1 MNNPRQEFSKIYDQY
16 INKIYRFVFLKVNS
30 RDTAEDLC
38 SETFLKA
45 WEAFKTKDLKLIK
58 NYQAFLYQI
67 ARNVVIDYYREKG
80 RTNIISAEFV
90 SIEDP
95 RPNVEE
101 KSFLDSDLSEVKA
114 VLANL
119 KQNYQEVIIWRYID
133 DLSIKEISKLLG
145 KSEGTA
151 RVVLHRALKSLK
163 DNLGKRDKFE
173 IG

>member
-1 MNNPRQEFSKIYDQY
+1 MNDLRQEFSKIYDKY

-30 RDTAEDLC
+30 KDVAEDLC

-45 WEAFKTKDLKLIK
+45 WETFKTKDLKLIK

-67 ARNVVIDYYREKG
+67 ARNTVIDYYREKS

-95 RPNVEE
+95 RTNIEE
-101 KSFLDSDLSEVKA
+101 KSSLDSDLTEVKA
-114 VLANL
+114 VLADL
-119 KQNYQEVIIWRYID
+119 KQNYQEVIIWRYVD
-133 DLSIKEISKLLG
+133 DLSIKEIAKLLG
-145 KSEGTA
+145 KPEGTV

-163 DNLGKRDKFE
+163 NNLEKRNKFE
-173 IG
+173 IS